1 MPRQS
6 PLGFSLALASGKQS
20 DGEGTLSPAAL
31 AQQLDARLTQLKEQ
45 IISDYCSNRVQ
56 GEMVLLSI
64 LSTLAD
70 SVRSCALLPDGPSSR
85 SMAALP
91 NPRRRYAPL
100 VPNPSRA
107 PGETRALR
115 PDVRYQFF
123 SSFAIERKQYL

>member
-70 SVRSCALLPDGPSSR
+70 SCTQLRV
-85 SMAALP
+85 
-91 NPRRRYAPL
+91 
-100 VPNPSRA
+100 A
-107 PGETRALR
+107 PGRTIEPQHGRAAESTSSLR
-115 PDVRYQFF
+115 TVGAEPVQSAGRNPGL
-123 SSFAIERKQYL
+123 AA